1 MIAFVQ
7 VPRGVG
13 AFDILPHARER
24 VRPRRVFMDSGDDVQ
39 LVGRCLGGEVDAF
52 EPLVAR
58 YQKVLFNVA
67 LRLLGDRE
75 DARDVTQSAFAKAYE
90 KLHTFDPS
98 YRFFSWIYRIALNES
113 LNLKHR
119 RPIMAP
125 LDERLAA
132 RDTPFEQAF
141 AHEMSERI
149 EAALLKLPPEQRE
162 VVVLRH
168 FGDLGYSD
176 IAAALG
182 LPEKTVKSRL
192 YSARQR
198 LAEILLSLGMVQ

>member
-1 MIAFVQ
+1 M
-7 VPRGVG
+7 
-13 AFDILPHARER
+13 DI
-24 VRPRRVFMDSGDDVQ
+24 GDDAQ
-39 LVGRCLGGEVDAF
+39 LVGRCLRGEVEAF

-75 DARDVTQSAFAKAYE
+75 DARDVTQSAFTKAFE
-90 KLHTFDPS
+90 KLHTYDPA

-119 RPIMAP
+119 RPVLAP
-125 LDERLAA
+125 LDERIAVQE
-132 RDTPFEQAF
+132 TPFEEAF
-141 AHEMSERI
+141 AREMSERI
-149 EAALLKLPPEQRE
+149 QAALLKLAPEYRE

-168 FGDLGYSD
+168 FGELAYSD

-182 LPEKTVKSRL
+182 VPEKTVKSRL
-192 YSARQR
+192 YTARQR
-198 LAEILLSLGMVQ
+198 LAELLLPLGMVQ